1 MFEFEGLPPPG
12 CPTCMMERE
21 EQYQIV
27 RAIVREFPGITAI
40 EVHHITEVPM
50 NIILRYINE
59 GLLQVMPK
67 SKGNDALE
75 ERIGFMIKKAK
86 ETRQDFKKYVD
97 TFKMEEHANGLDVL
111 HAENE
116 QKFTWLEGD
125 KS

>member
-1 MFEFEGLPPPG
+1 
-12 CPTCMMERE
+12 MMERE

-50 NIILRYINE
+50 EIILKYINE

-67 SKGNDALE
+67 SRKSESLE
-75 ERIGFMIKKAK
+75 ERIGVMIQRAK
-86 ETRQDFKKYVD
+86 ETRKEYKKYVD
-97 TFKMEEHANGLDVL
+97 TFSLDEHKGGLDVL
-111 HAENE
+111 HGEQE

-125 KS
+125 KK